1 MEGINLYDINKTKSK
16 IEKMKN
22 QVDFL
27 MMQNTGMSP
36 NPTKEQLFDLSF
48 QLINNGIYVYLL
60 GQKKLGFI
68 DYDKLKEKLQKISEE
83 IIVHYEIIH

>member
-1 MEGINLYDINKTKSK
+1 
-16 IEKMKN
+16 MKN